1 MTISLIRGYASG
13 VVKILNGE
21 MQLDYSQL
29 MDIGKTEKERVFSE
43 LKERLEAMLPWNVM
57 KHYEEMTDSLNNI
70 LKHKP
75 LGLYVI

>member
-1 MTISLIRGYASG
+1 
-13 VVKILNGE
+13 
-21 MQLDYSQL
+21 
-29 MDIGKTEKERVFSE
+29 MDIGKTEKERVFGE